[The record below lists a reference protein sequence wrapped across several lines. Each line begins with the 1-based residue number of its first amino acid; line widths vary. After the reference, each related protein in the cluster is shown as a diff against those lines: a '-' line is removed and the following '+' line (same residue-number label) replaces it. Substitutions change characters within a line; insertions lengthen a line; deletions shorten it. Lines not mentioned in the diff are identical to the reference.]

1 MNKEII
7 SYHQFIHPKRL
18 YGNEQAKTFFG
29 TAAKDTLVQ
38 VGETVK
44 GIVNPLSCIKKDA
57 KLKLHLEKRSTE
69 GGRSQYWL
77 KFWQSTYNF
86 TGVWQVLENSPH
98 LACGQ
103 FSRMEVMGKK
113 HPVVNPLKPFSSV
126 GLLIIFND
134 LPELATAM
142 EIVIFQDGR
151 DYVKK
156 RGIRSLA
163 SGIMDAELCELRSN
177 LAPSFDYGIDLH
189 SMLKLAYKDGRCLPP
204 SMTLFD
210 AA

>member
-1 MNKEII
+1 MKNPVI
-7 SYHQFIHPKRL
+7 SYYQFIHPLRL
-18 YGNEQAKTFFG
+18 YGKEQAKAFFG
-29 TAAKDTLVQ
+29 TAAKDSFVL
-38 VGETVK
+38 VGESVK
-44 GIVNPLSCIKKDA
+44 GITNPLTVLKQDA

-103 FSRMEVMGKK
+103 FSRSEMMGKK
-113 HPVVNPLKPFSSV
+113 HPKVNPLKPFASV
-126 GLLIIFND
+126 GLLIIFNGA
-134 LPELATAM
+134 PELATAM
-142 EIVIFQDGR
+142 ELVILQDAR

-156 RGIRSLA
+156 AGIRNLA
-163 SGIMDAELCELRSN
+163 SGTMDDELCELRSN
-177 LAPSFDYGIDLH
+177 LVPSFDYGIDLH